1 VLNNIINQARR
12 VFSWLVVLFF
22 FSACAPV
29 PQTPSA
35 VNLDTN
41 NNEVQVNESVVDSV
55 PASIRQAR
63 TIQMSKEA
71 AVVTWGT
78 VRGERVVRGSGT
90 YFVHKGSHFVITA
103 YHVYDDPRIEGA
115 LVQSQTGEM
124 VAGTMIYASSERDM
138 CVLLVPRMRT
148 VEAAKFNPIRP
159 AQADEGLE
167 VLYTGFPGNHGHTE
181 PLTLQGTLAGI
192 DDRSGFVIMQSYA
205 WMGSS
210 GSGVFDSRGRYIG
223 VLVAL
228 DVDRGLFGPQLQ
240 ENIVYVSPIWGVSVE
255 EIEGLLED

>member
-1 VLNNIINQARR
+1 VLNNIISQARR
-12 VFSWLVVLFF
+12 VFSCLVVLFL
-22 FSACAPV
+22 FSACTPV

-35 VNLDTN
+35 VNLDTS
-41 NNEVQVNESVVDSV
+41 NNEAQVNELVVDSV
-55 PASIRQAR
+55 PASMRQAR
-63 TIQMSKEA
+63 TIQMSKDA

-78 VRGERVVRGSGT
+78 VRGQRVVRGSGT

-115 LVQSQTGEM
+115 LVQSQSGEM
-124 VAGTMIYASSERDM
+124 VAGTMIYASPERDM

-148 VEAAKFNPIRP
+148 VEAARFNPIRP

-192 DDRSGFVIMQSYA
+192 DDGNGFVIMQSYA

-223 VLVAL
+223 VLVAV

>member
-1 VLNNIINQARR
+1 
-12 VFSWLVVLFF
+12 
-22 FSACAPV
+22 
-29 PQTPSA
+29 
-35 VNLDTN
+35 
-41 NNEVQVNESVVDSV
+41 
-55 PASIRQAR
+55 
-63 TIQMSKEA
+63 
-71 AVVTWGT
+71 
-78 VRGERVVRGSGT
+78 
-90 YFVHKGSHFVITA
+90 
-103 YHVYDDPRIEGA
+103 
-115 LVQSQTGEM
+115 
-124 VAGTMIYASSERDM
+124 
-138 CVLLVPRMRT
+138 MRT

-192 DDRSGFVIMQSYA
+192 DDGSGFVIIQSYA